1 MNRQSI
7 LCPKCR
13 KLISK
18 DEPRCPYCG
27 IRRPGAWWKNK
38 FNIRG
43 EDFPIRAILFINVGM
58 YLISLLF
65 NSRNLELSLNPL
77 TVLSPDDRSLLL
89 LGATGTLP
97 ILQMERWWTLIT
109 ANYLHGNLLHI
120 FFNMVAF
127 RQLASFVLREYGP
140 HRFVVLYT
148 LTGIAGFWVSY
159 LAAVPLTIGA
169 SAAVC
174 GLIGASL
181 YYGKSRGGVYG
192 QAIYKQVGGWAIG
205 IFVFGFLLSGIS
217 NWANVPSINNWAH
230 GGGIAAGVILGFL
243 LGYRERK
250 QEMFWHR
257 YLAFGCV
264 LITVVALAWAIA
276 IGAYFRFA

>member
-1 MNRQSI
+1 MVEEQIQYPWRGFSHPGDNFYQRGDVYDLPSI
-7 LCPKCR
+7 QFKE
-13 KLISK
+13 S
-18 DEPRCPYCG
+18 G
-27 IRRPGAWWKNK
+27 IIIKP
-38 FNIRG
+38 
-43 EDFPIRAILFINVGM
+43 V
-58 YLISLLF
+58 
-65 NSRNLELSLNPL
+65 
-77 TVLSPDDRSLLL
+77 DR
-89 LGATGTLP
+89 
-97 ILQMERWWTLIT
+97 
-109 ANYLHGNLLHI
+109 YLLHI